1 MFAQIP
7 LNLILKAE
15 ASLTITKEF
24 SAHAI
29 GLKISPIL

>member
-1 MFAQIP
+1 MFTQILP
-7 LNLILKAE
+7 NLILKDE